1 LQIWYIYQMKTDL
14 IARIAQSTAARKSR
28 VFLSNYIIRHEHL
41 RNEFIEIAF
50 NVQNENHVKAF
61 WSLEVVCE
69 KKLKIFVPYI
79 ENFCI
84 FLPKIKE
91 DSAVRSA
98 TRIAFFLAKSNH
110 RKNGISLTQEQE
122 HNLIEALID
131 RLIQDEKVAAKV
143 YAMKA
148 LFVLGKKY
156 NWVHEELKTIIEQ
169 EYSSHT
175 AAYQAATRNLL
186 KKLTTAE

>member
-1 LQIWYIYQMKTDL
+1 MYQK
-14 IARIAQSTAARKSR
+14 IEASTCHVASRKN
-28 VFLSNYIIRHEHL
+28 VSNYAMKNKNHL
-41 RNEFIEIAF
+41 DEMISIAF
-50 NVQNENHVKAF
+50 DINHELHVKAF
-61 WSLEVVCE
+61 WSLDLVCE
-69 KKLKIFVPYI
+69 KKLKQFVPYI
-79 ENFCI
+79 EDFCNI
-84 FLPKIKE
+84 LPKIKD
-91 DSAVRSA
+91 DSALRPA
-98 TRIAFFLAKSNH
+98 TKIAYFLTKSNH

-156 NWVHEELKTIIEQ
+156 NWVHEELKPIIEQ
-169 EYSSHT
+169 DYSNHT

-186 KKLTTAE
+186 KKLNK

>member
-1 LQIWYIYQMKTDL
+1 MKIDL
-14 IARIAQSTAARKSR
+14 ASKISQSTAHRKSR
-28 VFLSNYIIRHEHL
+28 VSLSNYIIRHENL
-41 RNEFIEIAF
+41 LNEFLEIAF
-50 NVQNENHVKAF
+50 DIQNENHVKAF
-61 WSLEVVCE
+61 WSLDLVCE
-69 KKLKIFVPYI
+69 KKLKQFVPYI
-79 ENFCI
+79 EDFCSV
-84 FLPKIKE
+84 LPKIKD
-91 DSAVRSA
+91 DSALRPA
-98 TRIAFFLAKSNH
+98 TKIAFFLVKSNH

-156 NWVHEELKTIIEQ
+156 DWVHEELKTIISQ
-169 EYSSHT
+169 DYSNHS

-186 KKLTTAE
+186 KKLNK